1 MEVQIAVAK
10 TNKYAVTESGD
21 TLEVVER
28 PNGGLSVVLAD
39 GQTSGRGAKAVSML
53 VVRKVIGLLAEG
65 VRDGAAARAASDS
78 LYTDKQGKVS
88 ATLNIIS
95 VDLHTGTV
103 VLSRNNPAPFFVAHG
118 ERVDCISTESSQI
131 GVRRDTRPVISE
143 IPVEAGLVIVIY
155 TDGLVHAG
163 SRTGQPM
170 DVCTSLKAMLED
182 QEPSPQAIA
191 DALLAEA
198 VALDD
203 GRPGGRYQRGGPQG
217 AQTARGCGTP
227 DDGPSADRHDEVSMA
242 GGRSSALTALANGL
256 ARDPDPAQGIPTPG
270 ADLPDRHPGS
280 GLAVLLSGT
289 PGGRTALQ
297 CAGSRL
303 PDADAGIPAAQR

>member
-1 MEVQIAVAK
+1 LEYNKYMEVQIAAAK
-10 TNKYAVTESGD
+10 TEKYAVTESGD

-103 VLSRNNPAPFFVAHG
+103 VLTRNNPAPFFIAHG
-118 ERVDCISTESSQI
+118 DQIDCISEASAPI
-131 GVRRDTRPVISE
+131 GFSRNTRPIISE
-143 IPVEAGLVIVIY
+143 IPLEPGLVIVIY

-163 SRTGQPM
+163 SRVGRPM
-170 DVCTSLKAMLED
+170 DVCTSLQAMLEE
-182 QEPSPQAIA
+182 QEPAPQAIA
-191 DALLAEA
+191 DALLGEA

-203 GRPGGRYQRGGPQG
+203 GRPVDDISVVVLKVLKRRG
-217 AQTARGCGTP
+217 
-227 DDGPSADRHDEVSMA
+227 D
-242 GGRSSALTALANGL
+242 
-256 ARDPDPAQGIPTPG
+256 
-270 ADLPDRHPGS
+270 
-280 GLAVLLSGT
+280 AVRRLMV
-289 PGGRTALQ
+289 
-297 CAGSRL
+297 RL
-303 PDADAGIPAAQR
+303 PI